1 MAKPFFIPKRL
12 TLAEMQAAFLSIAR
26 LMNTV
31 SVSDLPAMTLAQL
44 NSIISDA
51 DLDDKNETRTPK
63 VHASTHVPGGTDD
76 LMSRFMAM
84 DEAGLMADENGTFMQ
99 MF

>member
-12 TLAEMQAAFLSIAR
+12 TLAEIQAAFLSIAR

-44 NSIISDA
+44 NSLISDA
-51 DLDDKNETRTPK
+51 DLDDKTRQERRR
-63 VHASTHVPGGTDD
+63 STHQLTSPAEPMT
-76 LMSRFMAM
+76 
-84 DEAGLMADENGTFMQ
+84 
-99 MF
+99 